1 MIQNV
6 IKTGSLRGDFPVTDT
21 AIARQVETAFV
32 SWAVPDFCLCNV
44 ERQVAE
50 QGGRAVYGWR
60 VMEGQQPITFHIWHV
75 VWERPDGE
83 LRDITPEDQ
92 DGLPPFVTFIPDPT
106 ALPLGVLPNRQP
118 PPSRFYP
125 RKTSPHV
132 SKACE
137 YLARSETSDLSGNSE
152 AAQYWRQKAHTELAK
167 AGY

>member
-1 MIQNV
+1 MNEA
-6 IKTGSLRGDFPVTDT
+6 
-21 AIARQVETAFV
+21 AIALKVQTEYV
-32 SWAVPDFCLCNV
+32 SWAIPDFCLCNV

-60 VMEGQQPITFHIWHV
+60 VMEGQHPIIFHVWHA

-83 LRDITPEDQ
+83 LRDITPEEQ
-92 DGLPPFVTFIPDPT
+92 GVLPPFVNFIPDP
-106 ALPLGVLPNRQP
+106 AAIPHGVSPNRQP

-125 RKTSPHV
+125 RKHNPHV

-137 YLARSETSDLSGNSE
+137 YLDRSETCDFSGNSE
-152 AAQYWRQKAHTELAK
+152 AARYWRRKAHTELAK